1 MTIYFVKGKGWRY
14 DFERKKQRYTEAW
27 FETKTEAKQAEARR
41 REDLNNPAPS
51 AQKPTDMGF
60 LEFINLRLDHIQDRK
75 SEVYYEEHVY
85 KARKW
90 VEEWGKIDC
99 GDISKEM
106 INKFLKQ
113 RRKVSPETAN
123 KEIRYLKAAFNWG
136 IEEELI
142 AANPVKGIKFF
153 PEGSNPKYLP
163 PADDIDKVISV
174 ASKDQRDYLLTL
186 RETMGR
192 SIEIN
197 RLQWRDVFFKE
208 RYVVLYTRKKKGGHL
223 QPRKIPMTQQL
234 YDVLWDRYENRD
246 KDKPWVFWHRYWS
259 QKAGT
264 FVEGPYRD
272 RKRFMKTL
280 CRKAGVKY
288 FRFHAIRHSGAS
300 ILDINNISISSIQ
313 RILGHENRTTTEIYL
328 HSVGES
334 EREAMDAFERAR
346 EKPHTKSHTAP
357 EAPKKGQVVKLCKYL
372 K

>member
-1 MTIYFVKGKGWRY
+1 M
-14 DFERKKQRYTEAW
+14 
-27 FETKTEAKQAEARR
+27 
-41 REDLNNPAPS
+41 
-51 AQKPTDMGF
+51 
-60 LEFINLRLDHIQDRK
+60 
-75 SEVYYEEHVY
+75 
-85 KARKW
+85 
-90 VEEWGKIDC
+90 ID
-99 GDISKEM
+99 S
-106 INKFLKQ
+106 FLKQ
-113 RRKVSPETAN
+113 RKKVSPETAN

-136 IEEELI
+136 IKEERI
-142 AANPVKGIKFF
+142 STNPVKGIEFF
-153 PEGSNPKYLP
+153 PEGNKPKYLP

-174 ASKDQRDYLLTL
+174 ASKEQRDYLLTM

-197 RLQWRDVFFKE
+197 RLQWRDVFFTE

-234 YDVLWDRYENRD
+234 YDLLLDRYENRD

-280 CRKAGVKY
+280 CRKAGIKY

-357 EAPKKGQVVKLCKYL
+357 EAPKDSKVIELYKYL